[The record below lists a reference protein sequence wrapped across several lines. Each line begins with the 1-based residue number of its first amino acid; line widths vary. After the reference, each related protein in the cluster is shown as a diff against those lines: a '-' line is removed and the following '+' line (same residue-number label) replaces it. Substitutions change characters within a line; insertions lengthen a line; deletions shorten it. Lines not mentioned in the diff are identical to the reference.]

1 MIRVIVVFF
10 MWFNTVCQRK
20 INKYRSTIQE
30 VTFYIVSNLFIAFS
44 DLQQVVKLKLD
55 EKFHLHPYISIYEI
69 KTLTLQLKVILKM
82 RRKEQLNSI
91 IEICPV
97 RNVVARFGNKWA
109 LLVILVLSENEPIRY
124 NELGRKIPDIS
135 SRVLS
140 NTLRTLE
147 ADGLVNRRFYQEVP
161 PRVEYSLSETGRS
174 LVPIIIKLTEWA
186 QSNMKTIIEHR
197 SKSENNK

>member
-1 MIRVIVVFF
+1 MPIDI
-10 MWFNTVCQRK
+10 W
-20 INKYRSTIQE
+20 KYD
-30 VTFYIVSNLFIAFS
+30 V
-44 DLQQVVKLKLD
+44 
-55 EKFHLHPYISIYEI
+55 
-69 KTLTLQLKVILKM
+69 KTLTSHLKVILKM

-109 LLVILVLSENEPIRY
+109 LLVILVLSESEPIRY

-140 NTLRTLE
+140 NTLRILE
-147 ADGLVNRRFYQEVP
+147 ADGLIDRRFYQEVP
-161 PRVEYSLSETGRS
+161 PRVEYSLTDTGRS

-186 QSNMKTIIEHR
+186 QNNMKTIIEHR
-197 SKSENNK
+197 NQKEK

>member
-1 MIRVIVVFF
+1 M
-10 MWFNTVCQRK
+10 FNTVYQRK
-20 INKYRSTIQE
+20 INKYCSIIQE
-30 VTFYIVSNLFIAFS
+30 VTFNIVSNLFIAFS
-44 DLQQVVKLKLD
+44 DFQQVVKYNLD
-55 EKFHLHPYISIYEI
+55 EKYYLSPYIWIYEDN
-69 KTLTLQLKVILKM
+69 TLTLQLNSILKM

-140 NTLRTLE
+140 NTLRILE

-161 PRVEYSLSETGRS
+161 PRVEYSLTETGRS

-186 QSNMKTIIEHR
+186 QNNMKTIIEHR
-197 SKSENNK
+197 SKSEKNK

>member
-1 MIRVIVVFF
+1 
-10 MWFNTVCQRK
+10 
-20 INKYRSTIQE
+20 
-30 VTFYIVSNLFIAFS
+30 
-44 DLQQVVKLKLD
+44 
-55 EKFHLHPYISIYEI
+55 
-69 KTLTLQLKVILKM
+69 M

-140 NTLRTLE
+140 NTLRILE
-147 ADGLVNRRFYQEVP
+147 ADGLIKRQFYQEVP
-161 PRVEYSLSETGRS
+161 PRVEYSLTETGRS

-186 QSNMKTIIEHR
+186 QNNMKTIIEHR

>member
-1 MIRVIVVFF
+1 M
-10 MWFNTVCQRK
+10 RK
-20 INKYRSTIQE
+20 
-30 VTFYIVSNLFIAFS
+30 
-44 DLQQVVKLKLD
+44 
-55 EKFHLHPYISIYEI
+55 
-69 KTLTLQLKVILKM
+69 
-82 RRKEQLNSI
+82 KELLNSV

-147 ADGLVNRRFYQEVP
+147 ADGLVLRTFYQEVP
-161 PRVEYSLSETGRS
+161 PRVEYSLTDTGRS
-174 LVPIIIKLTEWA
+174 LVPIILELTEWA
-186 QSNMKTIIEHR
+186 QNNMKTIIEHR
-197 SKSENNK
+197 NKSQQSDKKG

>member
-1 MIRVIVVFF
+1 M
-10 MWFNTVCQRK
+10 K
-20 INKYRSTIQE
+20 
-30 VTFYIVSNLFIAFS
+30 
-44 DLQQVVKLKLD
+44 
-55 EKFHLHPYISIYEI
+55 
-69 KTLTLQLKVILKM
+69 
-82 RRKEQLNSI
+82 RKEQLNSI

-161 PRVEYSLSETGRS
+161 PRVEYSLTDTGRS
-174 LVPIIIKLTEWA
+174 LVPIILELTVWA
-186 QSNMKTIIEHR
+186 QNNMKTIIEHR
-197 SKSENNK
+197 SKSESNK

>member
-1 MIRVIVVFF
+1 M
-10 MWFNTVCQRK
+10 RK
-20 INKYRSTIQE
+20 
-30 VTFYIVSNLFIAFS
+30 
-44 DLQQVVKLKLD
+44 
-55 EKFHLHPYISIYEI
+55 
-69 KTLTLQLKVILKM
+69 
-82 RRKEQLNSI
+82 KEQLNSI

-140 NTLRTLE
+140 NTLRILE

-161 PRVEYSLSETGRS
+161 PRVEYSLTETGRS

-186 QSNMKTIIEHR
+186 QNNMKTIIDHR
-197 SKSENNK
+197 SKIEDKK

>member
-1 MIRVIVVFF
+1 
-10 MWFNTVCQRK
+10 
-20 INKYRSTIQE
+20 
-30 VTFYIVSNLFIAFS
+30 
-44 DLQQVVKLKLD
+44 
-55 EKFHLHPYISIYEI
+55 
-69 KTLTLQLKVILKM
+69 M

-140 NTLRTLE
+140 NTLRILE

-161 PRVEYSLSETGRS
+161 PRVEYSLTETGRS

-186 QSNMKTIIEHR
+186 QNNMKTIIEHR
-197 SKSENNK
+197 NKSEKNK